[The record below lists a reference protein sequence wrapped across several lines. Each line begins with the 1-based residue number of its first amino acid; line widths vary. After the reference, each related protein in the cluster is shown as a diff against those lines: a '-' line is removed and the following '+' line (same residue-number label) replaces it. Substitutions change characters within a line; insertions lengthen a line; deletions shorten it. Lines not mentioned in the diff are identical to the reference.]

1 MNYPT
6 EKHFINIHSH
16 RKPQNSQ
23 EWVLRNAFHFLDEVQ
38 INSLTYN
45 VSIGVHPWFC
55 EQFNDVL
62 ANLNKLLT
70 LNKVLAVGEIGLDR
84 AKAIDFNLQKEVFD
98 RQLNLAHQIN
108 KPVIIHAVKSFSDI
122 IPYLKTYNI
131 PFIFHQF
138 NGNKEQLAQLLK
150 FNHTYFSFG
159 KDLLLDNQKVI
170 NSFLEVPINR
180 LFLETDTSSYYIQE
194 VYNKA
199 AILKHLEID
208 ALRKEVFL
216 NFASIFTNK

>member
-1 MNYPT
+1 M
-6 EKHFINIHSH
+6 
-16 RKPQNSQ
+16 
-23 EWVLRNAFHFLDEVQ
+23 
-38 INSLTYN
+38 
-45 VSIGVHPWFC
+45 
-55 EQFNDVL
+55 
-62 ANLNKLLT
+62 
-70 LNKVLAVGEIGLDR
+70 
-84 AKAIDFNLQKEVFD
+84 
-98 RQLNLAHQIN
+98 
-108 KPVIIHAVKSFSDI
+108 
-122 IPYLKTYNI
+122 
-131 PFIFHQF
+131 
-138 NGNKEQLAQLLK
+138 AQLLK